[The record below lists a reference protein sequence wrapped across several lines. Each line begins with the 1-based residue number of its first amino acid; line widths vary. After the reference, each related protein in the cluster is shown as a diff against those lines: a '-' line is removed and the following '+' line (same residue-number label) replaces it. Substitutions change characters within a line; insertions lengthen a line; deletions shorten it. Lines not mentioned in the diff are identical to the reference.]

1 METNKTFKEKFQDFK
16 SGKLGRTI
24 DITLGI
30 LLLAYTVFFE
40 PYRIVA
46 VIIGVFAFTAGAFN
60 VCWAA
65 PIIGIPF
72 KGNSKLKK

>member
-1 METNKTFKEKFQDFK
+1 MNTHKNFKTKFQAFK

-30 LLLAYTVFFE
+30 SLIGYAIFFE

-46 VIIGVFAFTAGAFN
+46 VIIGFFAFTAGAFN

-72 KGNSKLKK
+72 KGNSAEKE